1 MRRTALLTLVMLS
14 SLLSGCGFHLRGSYD
29 LPPQFQQI
37 YVSSTIEFSE
47 LSRHVKDRLRINQV
61 EMLSAPDQQHPHLM
75 LLSDKLE
82 ERDLSLV
89 GDGLV
94 VEYELLYTV
103 SVGIDVEG
111 EERIYQDFVITRDYQ
126 DDPNK
131 ALAKAREKR
140 LLITE
145 MRQQAADMI
154 VRYLASLA

>member
-1 MRRTALLTLVMLS
+1 MRRIAILTIALGSL
-14 SLLSGCGFHLRGSYD
+14 LLSGCGFKLRGSYA
-29 LPPQFQQI
+29 LPDQMQQMH
-37 YVSSTIEFSE
+37 VSSTMEFSE
-47 LSRHVKDRLRINQV
+47 LSRHVKDRLRINEV
-61 EMLSAPDQQHPHLM
+61 KMLSAPDAKHPHLM
-75 LLSDKLE
+75 IVADKLQ

-103 SVGIDVEG
+103 YVAIDMPGDETIR
-111 EERIYQDFVITRDYQ
+111 EEFLITRDYQ
-126 DDPNK
+126 DDPNR

-154 VRYLASLA
+154 VRYLASLG